1 MEWKVK
7 YVDYP
12 AQFHKLE
19 AEIMG
24 TIRTVLERGDL
35 MLRQQLRDFEEHLA
49 AFVGTKYCVG
59 TSNCTDALHLVMRAA
74 GLGPGDEVVTVSH
87 TFVATAAAIHH
98 TGATPVFVDIGDDHN
113 MDVSVLEGAITPR
126 TKAIV
131 PVHLNGRLCDMD
143 RLMAIADKHG
153 CVVIEDAAQALGASH
168 KKRNGGA
175 WGLAGCFSFYPA
187 KTLGAFGDAGALTT
201 NDEGLWERVR
211 SLRDH
216 GRMPNGDL
224 AGWSFNC
231 RLDNLQAAILDVKL
245 RSVPAWVERRREL
258 ARVYHDELTGVR
270 QLRLPPPPTDGPFYD
285 AFQNFEI
292 EAENRDGLTA
302 RLKQCG
308 VEILLPWGG
317 RAIHQFSKLGME
329 NQRSRLSRTEELFK
343 RVAMLPMHTELADE
357 QVRYVCRVIREFYA
371 D

>member
-1 MEWKVK
+1 MGV
-7 YVDYP
+7 
-12 AQFHKLE
+12 A
-19 AEIMG
+19 AERALDAPRDG
-24 TIRTVLERGDL
+24 TQGRRPIRCGLNRKPWRSRRGW
-35 MLRQQLRDFEEHLA
+35 
-49 AFVGTKYCVG
+49 
-59 TSNCTDALHLVMRAA
+59 SSRAR
-74 GLGPGDEVVTVSH
+74 
-87 TFVATAAAIHH
+87 ATAAAIHH
-98 TGATPVFVDIGDDHN
+98 TGASPVFVDVGDDHN
-113 MDVSVLEGAITPR
+113 MDMSALEDAITPR

-143 RLMAIADKHG
+143 RLADIARKNN
-153 CVVIEDAAQALGASH
+153 CLIIEDSAQALGASY
-168 KKRNGGA
+168 KGRNGGA

-201 NDEGLWERVR
+201 NDEGLYERVR

-216 GRMPNGDL
+216 GRMPDGDL

-245 RSVPAWVERRREL
+245 RSVPAWVERRREI
-258 ARVYHDELTGVR
+258 ARVYHEELRGVG
-270 QLRLPPPPTDGPFYD
+270 QLRLPPPPADGLFYD

-302 RLKQCG
+302 RLKQRG

-317 RAIHQFSKLGME
+317 RAVHQFSKLGLGS
-329 NQRSRLSRTEELFK
+329 QRSRLARTEALFQ
-343 RVAMLPMHTELADE
+343 RVLMLPMHTELVDE